1 MTVNHQAADNPDL
14 VISRERFG
22 AVVFNL
28 DGVVTRINAIHSEA
42 WKRIFDEFFLRRS
55 ALEGED
61 LRAFDEVLDYR
72 RYVEGRP
79 RLSGIKH
86 ILSSRHIE
94 LPLGKPD
101 DSAYQETIYGLANRK
116 QHIFKELLEQQDV
129 LVYGCAIALIHR
141 LRSEGFK
148 TAIVSASKHCELI
161 LQKAELRDRF
171 DAWVD
176 GIEAERLD
184 LGSKPDPYVLWEAA
198 RRLQID
204 PEQIVVIEDS
214 VVGVTASSRGRFGLT
229 IGIDD
234 GEQRTLMLEHGADY
248 VLEDLCRLHID
259 GTSEDDAASPPVL
272 AEMEMISNQLT
283 DKQPALFLDYGGTLT
298 PNIHKPKDAEL
309 SKKVR
314 RALQKA
320 AQLMPVT
327 IVSGRDVEELRDRV
341 GLPELIYAGS
351 HGLEIQGQDLHLEL
365 PDGIDI
371 LDDLDKAMAELTN
384 QLAGFPGVR
393 IERKRFAIVVHYEK
407 KDAINAAYVEA
418 IVEQVQRNLPR
429 LRKTGGKEVFE
440 LLPNIDWDKG
450 RAVKWLLAELGLDG
464 ADTLP
469 LYIGD
474 DVTDED
480 AFRNLR
486 GAGGIGILVSKRP
499 QPSVATY
506 RVGDSDDVLELLNHL
521 VQVLKRKR

>member
-1 MTVNHQAADNPDL
+1 MTVNHQAAADLNP
-14 VISRERFG
+14 VISRERFR
-22 AVVFNL
+22 AVIFNL
-28 DGVVTRINAIHSEA
+28 DGVVTGVNEIHREA
-42 WKRIFDEFFLRRS
+42 WKRLFDEFLQEHP

-61 LRAFDEVLDYR
+61 LRPFQEDLDYR

-79 RLSGIKH
+79 RHSGVKNV
-86 ILSSRHIE
+86 LSSRHIE
-94 LPLGKPD
+94 LPLGEPD
-101 DSAYQETIYGLANRK
+101 DPVHCETVYGLGNRK
-116 QHIFKELLEQQDV
+116 KRIFNELLEQQDV

-141 LRSEGFK
+141 LRNEGFK
-148 TAIVSASKHCELI
+148 TAIVSASRHCDTI
-161 LQKAELRDRF
+161 LRKAELSDRF
-171 DAWVD
+171 DARVD
-176 GIEAERLD
+176 GTEAERLD
-184 LGSKPDPYVLWEAA
+184 LGNKPDPYVLLEVAH
-198 RRLQID
+198 RLEID

-214 VVGVTASSRGRFGLT
+214 VVGVTASSRGRFGMT

-234 GEQRTLMLEHGADY
+234 GEQRQLMLDHGADY

-272 AEMEMISNQLT
+272 AEIETISNQLA
-283 DKQPALFLDYGGTLT
+283 DKQPVLFLNYGGTLT
-298 PNIHKPKDAEL
+298 PNIRKSKDAEL
-309 SKKVR
+309 SKKMR

-351 HGLEIQGQDLHLEL
+351 HGLEILGQNLHLEL
-365 PDGIDI
+365 PDGIDV
-371 LDDLDKAMAELTN
+371 LDDLDKAEAELTKL
-384 QLAGFPGVR
+384 LAEFPEVS
-393 IERKRFAIVVHYEK
+393 IERKRFAIVVHYQK

-418 IVEQVQRNLPR
+418 TIEKVQMSLPR

-450 RAVKWLLAELGLDG
+450 RAVKWLLAELGLDDP
-464 ADTLP
+464 DTLP

-486 GAGGIGILVSKRP
+486 GVGIGILVTKRP
-499 QPSVATY
+499 QPSMATY
-506 RVGDSDDVLELLNHL
+506 RVGDSDDVLELLHHL
-521 VQVLKRKR
+521 IQVLKRKR